1 MSAHKP
7 SSGNLRRIVV
17 YVTLSII
24 AETAL
29 LLQLIRHAPALGGV
43 AGSRRL
49 LYLLVV
55 FPI

>member
-17 YVTLSII
+17 YVTLSFI